1 MQSSISGPWHKISP
15 FTPGH
20 RQEQHGRI
28 GFRRGTN
35 KPTMQKATAECA
47 ELVVEDVHH
56 QEVTG
61 IAKAEEDCWMRW
73 EELPGKTCG
82 GK

>member
-1 MQSSISGPWHKISP
+1 MAQSQP
-15 FTPGH
+15 FYTGTLLVLVY
-20 RQEQHGRI
+20 GRI
-28 GFRRGTN
+28 LR
-35 KPTMQKATAECA
+35 KATAAECA
-47 ELVVEDVHH
+47 DLVVEDVYH

-61 IAKAEEDCWMRW
+61 IAKAVSQAKQDCRMRW